1 MPHAT
6 HVRRRTNAAYLELAY
21 SSTGAD
27 ARAVYHLVMSRM
39 FADDQDTIHIFG
51 MLSAEDMRRLR
62 PLVSGAFQL
71 RDKPLT
77 TLTLAF
83 NEAATI
89 ADDDAVVATREALGD
104 ALAVCAEQN
113 AALRIVAPP
122 ALRRLSTA
130 G

>member
-1 MPHAT
+1 
-6 HVRRRTNAAYLELAY
+6 
-21 SSTGAD
+21 
-27 ARAVYHLVMSRM
+27 MSRM
-39 FADDQDTIHIFG
+39 YTDDQDDTIHIFG
-51 MLSAEDMRRLR
+51 TLSAEDMRRLL

-71 RDKPLT
+71 RDKPVT

-122 ALRRLSTA
+122 ALRRLSTT